1 MMSSNSAIS
10 GILPKAGSRRG
21 VNWARLRHFAPLYL
35 MVLPTVVM
43 LLVFFYYPAINGF
56 LTSFQYVDVRG
67 AQWVGLDNYERLFN
81 DVRLIQ
87 SFRNL
92 IFLAV
97 FNVGVVISL
106 PLLVAALIFRVKNL
120 SAQYWWRI
128 VFVIPIVVPA
138 VASILVWRWMYSAD
152 GGLNILLSAVGLG
165 DLTRS
170 WLGDRDVVMWALA
183 FTNFPWVA
191 GINFL
196 IYYAGLQDI
205 SQEVLDASVVDGAT
219 SLRRFLSI
227 ELPLLRP
234 QMRLLVLLTLI
245 YWMRSFEL
253 PMIMTNGGPG
263 FATMVP
269 GLRMYYAINRDF
281 DLGYGS
287 AIGTILFLIVL
298 VITLIQLRLTRT
310 RDDVI

>member
-1 MMSSNSAIS
+1 MSSNSAIS

-234 QMRLLVLLTLI
+234 QMRLLVLLV
-245 YWMRSFEL
+245 R
-253 PMIMTNGGPG
+253 GDHR
-263 FATMVP
+263 A
-269 GLRMYYAINRDF
+269 A
-281 DLGYGS
+281 
-287 AIGTILFLIVL
+287 
-298 VITLIQLRLTRT
+298 
-310 RDDVI
+310 

>member
-1 MMSSNSAIS
+1 MMSSNSAFS

-43 LLVFFYYPAINGF
+43 LLVFFYYPAIKGF

-97 FNVGVVISL
+97 FNVVVVTTL
-106 PLLVAALIFRVKNL
+106 PLLVAALIFRVKNM

-219 SLRRFLSI
+219 SLRRFYSI

-263 FATMVP
+263 FASMVP

-298 VITLIQLRLTRT
+298 VITLLQLRLTRT